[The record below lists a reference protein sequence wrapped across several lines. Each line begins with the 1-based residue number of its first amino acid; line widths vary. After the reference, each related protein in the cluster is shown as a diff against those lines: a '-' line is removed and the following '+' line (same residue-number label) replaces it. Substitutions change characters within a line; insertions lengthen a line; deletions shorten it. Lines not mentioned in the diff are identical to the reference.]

1 MASNV
6 NPTVRRRRLGQE
18 LRRLR
23 ELKGMT
29 AEEVAERLL
38 VSQSKISRLENG
50 RRSISQRD
58 VRDLCG
64 VYEVEDH
71 RIVDSLMQMAKDSRQ
86 QGWWHAFGDIPYS
99 VYIGLETDAASLRV
113 YDPQVVPGLLQT
125 PQYAEALI
133 AGALPETVP
142 ADVEKRVNVRLRRQ
156 ERVKATENPLR
167 LWVVIDEAALRRTIG
182 GKQLMIDQLESLI
195 DQSRL
200 PHVTVQVLPFS
211 MGAHPGINGQYAIL
225 EFPDASDSSV
235 VYIEG
240 VTSDLYLE
248 KANDV
253 QKYSVMYEHSA
264 GAGPECGPDPG
275 IHHRDRQGVRR
286 WNGLLSAGIGR
297 LGAEAR
303 HGTPRAHRGG
313 RPSRNMPSGRV
324 NGRPAARR
332 LRVASI
338 TPTENAGRERPT
350 RENRS
355 EHGNSSGRHGHLDQ
369 VLVLHRKRRMR

>member
-1 MASNV
+1 VASNV

-58 VRDLCG
+58 VRDLCN
-64 VYEVEDH
+64 VYEVEDQ

-86 QGWWHAFGDIPYS
+86 QGWWHTFGDIPYS

-125 PQYAEALI
+125 RQYAEALI
-133 AGALPETVP
+133 AGALPETAP
-142 ADVEKRVNVRLRRQ
+142 ADIEKRVQVRMRRQ
-156 ERVKATENPLR
+156 ERITAPENPLR
-167 LWVVIDEAALRRTIG
+167 LWTVLDEAALRRVVG
-182 GKQLMIDQLESLI
+182 NKALMREQLEHLVE
-195 DQSRL
+195 QSQL
-200 PHVTVQVLPFS
+200 PHVTVQVIPFE
-211 MGAHPGINGQYAIL
+211 MGAHPGLNGQYAIL
-225 EFPDASDSSV
+225 EFPDAADSSV

-253 QKYSVMYEHSA
+253 QKYSVMYEHLRAQALNVEQS
-264 GAGPECGPDPG
+264 
-275 IHHRDRQGVRR
+275 RQFI
-286 WNGLLSAGIGR
+286 ADI
-297 LGAEAR
+297 AKEYAR
-303 HGTPRAHRGG
+303 
-313 RPSRNMPSGRV
+313 
-324 NGRPAARR
+324 
-332 LRVASI
+332 
-338 TPTENAGRERPT
+338 
-350 RENRS
+350 
-355 EHGNSSGRHGHLDQ
+355 
-369 VLVLHRKRRMR
+369 

>member
-125 PQYAEALI
+125 RQYAEALI
-133 AGALPETVP
+133 AGALPETAP
-142 ADVEKRVNVRLRRQ
+142 TDVEKRVNVRLRRQ
-156 ERVKATENPLR
+156 ERVRAAENPLR
-167 LWVVIDEAALRRTIG
+167 LWVVIDEAALRRRVG
-182 GKQLMIDQLESLI
+182 DKQLMIDQLEFLI
-195 DQSRL
+195 EQSQL

-253 QKYSVMYEHSA
+253 QKYSVMYEH
-264 GAGPECGPDPG
+264 
-275 IHHRDRQGVRR
+275 
-286 WNGLLSAGIGR
+286 L
-297 LGAEAR
+297 
-303 HGTPRAHRGG
+303 RAQAL
-313 RPSRNMPSGRV
+313 NV
-324 NGRPAARR
+324 
-332 LRVASI
+332 
-338 TPTENAGRERPT
+338 EQT
-350 RENRS
+350 REFITGIAKDYAR
-355 EHGNSSGRHGHLDQ
+355 GTAG
-369 VLVLHRKRRMR
+369 

>member
-64 VYEVEDH
+64 VYEVEDQ
-71 RIVDSLMQMAKDSRQ
+71 RMVDSLMEMAKDSRQ
-86 QGWWHAFGDIPYS
+86 QGWWHAFGDVPYS

-125 PQYAEALI
+125 RQYAEALI
-133 AGALPETVP
+133 SGALPET
-142 ADVEKRVNVRLRRQ
+142 AHTEIEKRVQVRMRRQ
-156 ERVKATENPLR
+156 ERVSSGENPLR
-167 LWVVIDEAALRRTIG
+167 LWSVMDESALRRVVG
-182 GKQLMIDQLESLI
+182 SRELMREQLEHLVE
-195 DQSRL
+195 QSQL
-200 PHVTVQVLPFS
+200 PHVTVQVIPFD
-211 MGAHPGINGQYAIL
+211 MGAHPGLNGQYAIL
-225 EFPDASDSSV
+225 EFPDTADSSV

-248 KANDV
+248 KPNDV
-253 QKYSVMYEHSA
+253 QKYSVMYEHLRAQALNVDQS
-264 GAGPECGPDPG
+264 
-275 IHHRDRQGVRR
+275 RQFIADIAKGYVR
-286 WNGLLSAGIGR
+286 
-297 LGAEAR
+297 
-303 HGTPRAHRGG
+303 
-313 RPSRNMPSGRV
+313 
-324 NGRPAARR
+324 
-332 LRVASI
+332 
-338 TPTENAGRERPT
+338 
-350 RENRS
+350 
-355 EHGNSSGRHGHLDQ
+355 
-369 VLVLHRKRRMR
+369 

>member
-1 MASNV
+1 MASSV

-64 VYEVEDH
+64 VYEVEDN
-71 RIVDSLMQMAKDSRQ
+71 RIVESLMQMAKDSRQ

-113 YDPQVVPGLLQT
+113 YEPQVVPGLLQT
-125 PQYAEALI
+125 RGYAEALI
-133 AGALPETVP
+133 TGALPETSP
-142 ADVEKRVNVRLRRQ
+142 SDVEKRVSVRVRRQ
-156 ERVKATENPLR
+156 ERVNAPEQPLR
-167 LWVVIDEAALRRTIG
+167 LWAVIDESALRRVVG
-182 GKQLMIDQLESLI
+182 GKELMCEQLEFLVELS
-195 DQSRL
+195 QL
-200 PHVTVQVLPFS
+200 PHVTVQVLPFE
-211 MGAHPGINGQYAIL
+211 MGAHPGISGHYAIL
-225 EFPDASDSSV
+225 EFPDATDSSV

-253 QKYSVMYEHSA
+253 QKYSVMYEH
-264 GAGPECGPDPG
+264 
-275 IHHRDRQGVRR
+275 
-286 WNGLLSAGIGR
+286 L
-297 LGAEAR
+297 
-303 HGTPRAHRGG
+303 RAQ
-313 RPSRNMPSGRV
+313 
-324 NGRPAARR
+324 A
-332 LRVASI
+332 L
-338 TPTENAGRERPT
+338 NADQT
-350 RENRS
+350 REFISDIAKGYAR
-355 EHGNSSGRHGHLDQ
+355 
-369 VLVLHRKRRMR
+369 

>member
-1 MASNV
+1 VASNV

-64 VYEVEDH
+64 VYEVEDQ
-71 RIVDSLMQMAKDSRQ
+71 RMVDSLMEMAKDSRQ
-86 QGWWHAFGDIPYS
+86 QGWWHAFGDVPYS

-125 PQYAEALI
+125 RQYAEALI
-133 AGALPETVP
+133 SGALPET
-142 ADVEKRVNVRLRRQ
+142 AQAEIDKRVQVRLRRQ
-156 ERVKATENPLR
+156 ERVSAGENPLR
-167 LWVVIDEAALRRTIG
+167 LWSVMDESALRRVVG
-182 GKQLMIDQLESLI
+182 GPELMRDQLEHLVE
-195 DQSRL
+195 QSQL
-200 PHVTVQVLPFS
+200 PHVTVQVIPFE

-225 EFPDASDSSV
+225 EFPDTADSSV

-248 KANDV
+248 KPNDV
-253 QKYSVMYEHSA
+253 QKYSVMYEH
-264 GAGPECGPDPG
+264 
-275 IHHRDRQGVRR
+275 
-286 WNGLLSAGIGR
+286 L
-297 LGAEAR
+297 
-303 HGTPRAHRGG
+303 RAQALNVEQ
-313 RPSRNMPSGRV
+313 S
-324 NGRPAARR
+324 RR
-332 LRVASI
+332 LIADIAKGYV
-338 TPTENAGRERPT
+338 
-350 RENRS
+350 
-355 EHGNSSGRHGHLDQ
+355 
-369 VLVLHRKRRMR
+369 K

>member
-71 RIVDSLMQMAKDSRQ
+71 RVVDSLMQMAKDSRQ

-125 PQYAEALI
+125 RGYAEALI
-133 AGALPETVP
+133 TGALPETQQS
-142 ADVEKRVNVRLRRQ
+142 DIDKRVMVRVRRQ
-156 ERVKATENPLR
+156 ERIHAHENPLR
-167 LWVVIDEAALRRTIG
+167 LWTVLDEAALRRVVG
-182 GKQLMIDQLESLI
+182 NPQLMIEQLEHLVEMS
-195 DQSRL
+195 QL
-200 PHVTVQVLPFS
+200 PHVTVQVIPFE
-211 MGAHPGINGQYAIL
+211 MGAHPGVNGQYAIL
-225 EFPDASDSSV
+225 EFPDTADSSV

-253 QKYSVMYEHSA
+253 HKYSVMYEHLRA
-264 GAGPECGPDPG
+264 QALNVEQT
-275 IHHRDRQGVRR
+275 RQFITKI
-286 WNGLLSAGIGR
+286 AKDY
-297 LGAEAR
+297 AR
-303 HGTPRAHRGG
+303 
-313 RPSRNMPSGRV
+313 
-324 NGRPAARR
+324 
-332 LRVASI
+332 
-338 TPTENAGRERPT
+338 
-350 RENRS
+350 
-355 EHGNSSGRHGHLDQ
+355 
-369 VLVLHRKRRMR
+369 

>member
-133 AGALPETVP
+133 AGALPETAP
-142 ADVEKRVNVRLRRQ
+142 TDVEKRVNVRLRRQ
-156 ERVKATENPLR
+156 ERVRALENPLR
-167 LWVVIDEAALRRTIG
+167 LWVVIDEAALRRRVG
-182 GKQLMIDQLESLI
+182 DKQLMIDQLEFLI
-195 DQSRL
+195 TQSQL

-253 QKYSVMYEHSA
+253 QKYSVMYEH
-264 GAGPECGPDPG
+264 
-275 IHHRDRQGVRR
+275 
-286 WNGLLSAGIGR
+286 L
-297 LGAEAR
+297 
-303 HGTPRAHRGG
+303 RAQAL
-313 RPSRNMPSGRV
+313 NV
-324 NGRPAARR
+324 DQ
-332 LRVASI
+332 
-338 TPTENAGRERPT
+338 T
-350 RENRS
+350 REFITAIAKDYAR
-355 EHGNSSGRHGHLDQ
+355 GTVG
-369 VLVLHRKRRMR
+369 

>member
-64 VYEVEDH
+64 VYDVDDH

-113 YDPQVVPGLLQT
+113 YDPQIVPGLLQT
-125 PQYAEALI
+125 PRYAEALI
-133 AGALPETVP
+133 TGALPET
-142 ADVEKRVNVRLRRQ
+142 AAGDVEKRVNVRLRRQ
-156 ERVKATENPLR
+156 ERILTADQPLR
-167 LWVVIDEAALRRTIG
+167 LWAVIDEAALRRVVG
-182 GKQLMIDQLESLI
+182 DRQLMREQLEHLVE
-195 DQSRL
+195 QSQL
-200 PHVTVQVLPFS
+200 PHVTVQILPFD
-211 MGAHPGINGQYAIL
+211 MGAHPGISGHYAIL
-225 EFPDASDSSV
+225 EFPDAADSSV

-253 QKYSVMYEHSA
+253 QKYSVMYEHLRA
-264 GAGPECGPDPG
+264 QALN
-275 IHHRDRQGVRR
+275 V
-286 WNGLLSAGIGR
+286 
-297 LGAEAR
+297 EASR
-303 HGTPRAHRGG
+303 HFIA
-313 RPSRNMPSGRV
+313 NI
-324 NGRPAARR
+324 AKEYAR
-332 LRVASI
+332 
-338 TPTENAGRERPT
+338 
-350 RENRS
+350 
-355 EHGNSSGRHGHLDQ
+355 
-369 VLVLHRKRRMR
+369 

>member
-86 QGWWHAFGDIPYS
+86 QGWWHSFGDIPYS

-125 PQYAEALI
+125 RQYAEALI
-133 AGALPETVP
+133 TGALPETAA
-142 ADVEKRVNVRLRRQ
+142 ADVEKRVQVRLRRQ
-156 ERVKATENPLR
+156 ERITAPENPLR
-167 LWVVIDEAALRRTIG
+167 LWTVMDEAALRRLVG
-182 GKQLMIDQLESLI
+182 NKSLMRDQLEHLVE
-195 DQSRL
+195 QSQL
-200 PHVTVQVLPFS
+200 PHVTVQVIPFD
-211 MGAHPGINGQYAIL
+211 MGAHPGLNGQYAIL
-225 EFPDASDSSV
+225 EFPDAADSSV

-248 KANDV
+248 KPNDV
-253 QKYSVMYEHSA
+253 QKYSVMYEHLRA
-264 GAGPECGPDPG
+264 QALNPDQS
-275 IHHRDRQGVRR
+275 RQFI
-286 WNGLLSAGIGR
+286 AD
-297 LGAEAR
+297 
-303 HGTPRAHRGG
+303 
-313 RPSRNMPSGRV
+313 
-324 NGRPAARR
+324 AAKEYA
-332 LRVASI
+332 L
-338 TPTENAGRERPT
+338 
-350 RENRS
+350 
-355 EHGNSSGRHGHLDQ
+355 
-369 VLVLHRKRRMR
+369 

>member
-1 MASNV
+1 MPTNV

-23 ELKGMT
+23 EIKGMT

-71 RIVDSLMQMAKDSRQ
+71 RVVDSLMQMAKDSRQ

-99 VYIGLETDAASLRV
+99 VYIGLETDAESLRV
-113 YDPQVVPGLLQT
+113 YEPQVVPGLLQT
-125 PQYAEALI
+125 RGYAEALI
-133 AGALPETVP
+133 NGALPETP
-142 ADVEKRVNVRLRRQ
+142 PSDIEKRVNVRARRQ
-156 ERVKATENPLR
+156 DRVNAPEHPLR
-167 LWVVIDEAALRRTIG
+167 LWAVIDESALRRLVG
-182 GKQLMIDQLESLI
+182 GKQVMIEQLEHLI
-195 DQSRL
+195 EQSQL
-200 PHVTVQVLPFS
+200 PHVTVQVLPFD

-225 EFPDASDSSV
+225 EFPDTADSSV

-253 QKYSVMYEHSA
+253 QRYSVMYEHLRA
-264 GAGPECGPDPG
+264 QALNVDQT
-275 IHHRDRQGVRR
+275 RQF
-286 WNGLLSAGIGR
+286 IGDI
-297 LGAEAR
+297 AK
-303 HGTPRAHRGG
+303 
-313 RPSRNMPSGRV
+313 SY
-324 NGRPAARR
+324 
-332 LRVASI
+332 
-338 TPTENAGRERPT
+338 T
-350 RENRS
+350 R
-355 EHGNSSGRHGHLDQ
+355 
-369 VLVLHRKRRMR
+369 

>member
-1 MASNV
+1 MASSV

-64 VYEVEDH
+64 VYEVEDV

-86 QGWWHAFGDIPYS
+86 QGWWHSFGDIPYS

-125 PQYAEALI
+125 RPYAEALVS
-133 AGALPETVP
+133 GALPET
-142 ADVEKRVNVRLRRQ
+142 ASGDIDKRVQVRLRRQ
-156 ERVKATENPLR
+156 ERISAPENPLR
-167 LWVVIDEAALRRTIG
+167 LWTVLDEAALRRVVG
-182 GKQLMIDQLESLI
+182 NRSLMREQLEHLVE
-195 DQSRL
+195 QSQL
-200 PHVTVQVLPFS
+200 PHVTVQVIPFE
-211 MGAHPGINGQYAIL
+211 MGAHPGLNGQYAIL
-225 EFPDASDSSV
+225 EFPDAADSSV

-253 QKYSVMYEHSA
+253 QKYSVMYEHLRAQALNVEQS
-264 GAGPECGPDPG
+264 
-275 IHHRDRQGVRR
+275 RQFI
-286 WNGLLSAGIGR
+286 ADI
-297 LGAEAR
+297 AKEYAR
-303 HGTPRAHRGG
+303 
-313 RPSRNMPSGRV
+313 
-324 NGRPAARR
+324 
-332 LRVASI
+332 
-338 TPTENAGRERPT
+338 
-350 RENRS
+350 
-355 EHGNSSGRHGHLDQ
+355 
-369 VLVLHRKRRMR
+369 

>member
-1 MASNV
+1 VASNV

-64 VYEVEDH
+64 VYEVEDV

-86 QGWWHAFGDIPYS
+86 QGWWHSFGDIPYS

-113 YDPQVVPGLLQT
+113 YDPLVVPGLLQT
-125 PQYAEALI
+125 RPYAESLI
-133 AGALPETVP
+133 QGALPE
-142 ADVEKRVNVRLRRQ
+142 AAAGDIDKRVQVRLRRQ
-156 ERVKATENPLR
+156 ERISDLENPLR
-167 LWVVIDEAALRRTIG
+167 LWAVLDEAALRRNVG
-182 GKQLMIDQLESLI
+182 NKQVMIEQLEHLVEMSHV
-195 DQSRL
+195 
-200 PHVTVQVLPFS
+200 PHVTVQVIPFA
-211 MGAHPGINGQYAIL
+211 MGAHPGVSGQYAIL
-225 EFPDASDSSV
+225 EFPDAADSSV

-253 QKYSVMYEHSA
+253 QKYSVMYEHLRAQALNADQSREFIA
-264 GAGPECGPDPG
+264 DVAKDY
-275 IHHRDRQGVRR
+275 
-286 WNGLLSAGIGR
+286 
-297 LGAEAR
+297 AR
-303 HGTPRAHRGG
+303 
-313 RPSRNMPSGRV
+313 
-324 NGRPAARR
+324 
-332 LRVASI
+332 
-338 TPTENAGRERPT
+338 
-350 RENRS
+350 
-355 EHGNSSGRHGHLDQ
+355 
-369 VLVLHRKRRMR
+369 

>member
-86 QGWWHAFGDIPYS
+86 QGWWHSFGDIPYS
-99 VYIGLETDAASLRV
+99 VYIGLETDAASLRI

-125 PQYAEALI
+125 RQYAEALI
-133 AGALPETVP
+133 AGALPETAP
-142 ADVEKRVNVRLRRQ
+142 ADIEKRVQVRMRRQ
-156 ERVKATENPLR
+156 ERISAAENPLR
-167 LWVVIDEAALRRTIG
+167 LWTVLDEAALRRIVG
-182 GKQLMIDQLESLI
+182 SPALMREQLEHLVE
-195 DQSRL
+195 QSRL
-200 PHVTVQVLPFS
+200 PHVTVQVIPFD
-211 MGAHPGINGQYAIL
+211 MGAHPGLNGQYAIL
-225 EFPDASDSSV
+225 EFPDTADSSV

-253 QKYSVMYEHSA
+253 QKYSVMYEHLRAQALNVEQS
-264 GAGPECGPDPG
+264 
-275 IHHRDRQGVRR
+275 RQFI
-286 WNGLLSAGIGR
+286 ADI
-297 LGAEAR
+297 AK
-303 HGTPRAHRGG
+303 
-313 RPSRNMPSGRV
+313 
-324 NGRPAARR
+324 
-332 LRVASI
+332 
-338 TPTENAGRERPT
+338 
-350 RENRS
+350 
-355 EHGNSSGRHGHLDQ
+355 GH
-369 VLVLHRKRRMR
+369 MR

>member
-1 MASNV
+1 MASSV

-113 YDPQVVPGLLQT
+113 YEPQVVPGLLQT
-125 PQYAEALI
+125 RQYAEALI
-133 AGALPETVP
+133 SGALPESGTT
-142 ADVEKRVNVRLRRQ
+142 DIEKRVSVRVRRQ
-156 ERVKATENPLR
+156 ERIKEADHPLR
-167 LWVVIDEAALRRTIG
+167 LWVVIDEAALRRLVG
-182 GKQLMIDQLESLI
+182 GKNLMREQLEHLVELS
-195 DQSRL
+195 QL
-200 PHVTVQVLPFS
+200 PHVTVQVLPFE

-253 QKYSVMYEHSA
+253 QKYSVMYEHLRA
-264 GAGPECGPDPG
+264 QALNVDQTRAF
-275 IHHRDRQGVRR
+275 IADI
-286 WNGLLSAGIGR
+286 AKDY
-297 LGAEAR
+297 AR
-303 HGTPRAHRGG
+303 
-313 RPSRNMPSGRV
+313 
-324 NGRPAARR
+324 
-332 LRVASI
+332 
-338 TPTENAGRERPT
+338 
-350 RENRS
+350 
-355 EHGNSSGRHGHLDQ
+355 
-369 VLVLHRKRRMR
+369 

>member
-64 VYEVEDH
+64 VYEVEDS

-113 YDPQVVPGLLQT
+113 FEPQVVPGLLQT
-125 PQYAEALI
+125 RPYAEALI
-133 AGALPETVP
+133 NGALPESAVP
-142 ADVEKRVNVRLRRQ
+142 DVEKRVGVRLRRQ
-156 ERVKATENPLR
+156 DRINAPEEPLR
-167 LWVVIDEAALRRTIG
+167 LWAVVDEAALRRVVG
-182 GKQLMIDQLESLI
+182 SRQLMREQLEHLLE
-195 DQSRL
+195 QSQL
-200 PHVTVQVLPFS
+200 PHVTVQVLPFD
-211 MGAHPGINGQYAIL
+211 MGAHPGITGHYAIL

-253 QKYSVMYEHSA
+253 QKYSVMYEHLRA
-264 GAGPECGPDPG
+264 QALNADQT
-275 IHHRDRQGVRR
+275 RQY
-286 WNGLLSAGIGR
+286 I
-297 LGAEAR
+297 AEIAKDYAR
-303 HGTPRAHRGG
+303 
-313 RPSRNMPSGRV
+313 
-324 NGRPAARR
+324 
-332 LRVASI
+332 
-338 TPTENAGRERPT
+338 
-350 RENRS
+350 
-355 EHGNSSGRHGHLDQ
+355 
-369 VLVLHRKRRMR
+369 